1 MTPAEVRAIVK
12 AKLEQENNRL
22 KTQDRL
28 DGIRCFLFFKEFRS
42 QESHTIST
50 EDFMVLN
57 EKKKSSPE
65 EIARVMDSMANQGGN
80 HG

>member
-1 MTPAEVRAIVK
+1 
-12 AKLEQENNRL
+12 
-22 KTQDRL
+22 
-28 DGIRCFLFFKEFRS
+28 
-42 QESHTIST
+42 
-50 EDFMVLN
+50 MVLN